1 MDNKNE
7 NLSENTLSSNQSSDE
22 TDNKRDLQAE
32 KADEKEVPDEN
43 SVVLQSKGEKD
54 SEEDSSEGS
63 NDEILLTGEAADNS
77 GFEEEASG
85 GDKEKIREEKPDKKV
100 LVADS
105 RVETPR
111 NSEDIQEPQTEENP
125 NKGEG
130 TPNSKTKN
138 KGDEP
143 LSDISGED
151 IDSEEESAFSKNYGL
166 GIEVG
171 LVIETEK
178 KGIFPP
184 AYEPEIEN
192 KLHPAEKTKIDTVP
206 KKMSEKTEVNNPSK
220 LKKSPEK
227 RKAEGEKKE
236 KEGGEGEKR
245 EKEKEEGEKRGKEK
259 VEVEKG
265 EKVEVEKEEKAKE
278 IEKEGKGKKK
288 GKRKGKEK
296 KKEKKAGSSLKFK
309 ELVYDI
315 AGVKGDE
322 KLGDKVKE
330 FLEEVKTPE
339 GAKNKFAEIMRKLR
353 EEEIR
358 TLPPYDPETYG
369 PLLEYEIPVGFAEVE
384 RYWVEEPYAFVSIIE
399 NREMKFYNVVEPT
412 LSAYEKA
419 ILERVRDNLEDT
431 LTQEDMGLG
440 REKEVILTNK
450 ALRLFDQYYNTL
462 ELPSLHK
469 IMYFIRRN
477 FIGYE
482 RINALIHDPNI
493 EDISC
498 SGVEIPIYLYH
509 MKHNNIVTNVIFG
522 EKELDS
528 LVVKLCQRSGKH
540 ISIGEPIV
548 DATLP
553 DGSRIQATL
562 GKEVTTRGSSYTIR
576 KFKGDPI
583 TPIDLINYSTCSVE
597 MMAYYWLA
605 IENNTSVLLAGGT
618 ASGKTSLMNAI
629 SLFIPRLAKIVSIE
643 DTREIMLH
651 HENWIAG
658 ATRKSFTVG
667 GTGEVSMYELLKAA
681 LRQRPEYIIVG
692 EVRGK
697 EALTLFQAMS
707 TGHTTYS
714 TMHASDVQTV
724 VNRLENE
731 PINVPHVM
739 MQALGVISIQMQTY
753 VDEVRVRRT
762 KTIVEITGLDARTG
776 SLRINELYSWEPQHD
791 TFKRAGDSYVL
802 NEIMRARGWNPDKLF
817 KEFQD
822 REKILEYMAENHMRD
837 YVSISLIVHMYAT
850 NPGLVMEA
858 VENGNLREMFLHRD

>member
-1 MDNKNE
+1 MDDKNE

-22 TDNKRDLQAE
+22 MNGEKDLQAE
-32 KADEKEVPDEN
+32 KTNKEEVSDEN
-43 SVVLQSKGEKD
+43 SAVKRGKEEKDSVED
-54 SEEDSSEGS
+54 SEEDSSDGG
-63 NDEILLTGEAADNS
+63 DGEILLTGEAAGDRELEGDVS
-77 GFEEEASG
+77 GE
-85 GDKEKIREEKPDKKV
+85 DKEKTREGETEKEV

-105 RVETPR
+105 GHGNHED
-111 NSEDIQEPQTEENP
+111 SEDIPKPKTNESPEGE
-125 NKGEG
+125 EG
-130 TPNSKTKN
+130 TANS
-138 KGDEP
+138 
-143 LSDISGED
+143 
-151 IDSEEESAFSKNYGL
+151 GL

-184 AYEPEIEN
+184 SHEPEIGSKPRSE
-192 KLHPAEKTKIDTVP
+192 EKTKTDMPKVDTVP
-206 KKMSEKTEVNNPSK
+206 KKISEEKVVNIPDK
-220 LKKSPEK
+220 MAKPPERKKVEAEEK
-227 RKAEGEKKE
+227 GNE
-236 KEGGEGEKR
+236 EGGAE
-245 EKEKEEGEKRGKEK
+245 
-259 VEVEKG
+259 
-265 EKVEVEKEEKAKE
+265 EVEKE
-278 IEKEGKGKKK
+278 KKK
-288 GKRKGKEK
+288 GKRKRK
-296 KKEKKAGSSLKFK
+296 KKGKGEEKGKKTGSPVKFK
-309 ELVYDI
+309 ELVYDL

-339 GAKNKFAEIMRKLR
+339 GAKKKFEEIMRKLK

-358 TLPPYDPETYG
+358 TLPPYDPEAYG
-369 PLLEYEIPVGFAEVE
+369 PLLEYEITENFTEVE

-399 NREMKFYNVVEPT
+399 NREMKLYNVVEPT
-412 LSAYEKA
+412 LSEYEKT
-419 ILERVRDNLEDT
+419 ILERVRNNLEDT
-431 LTQEDMGLG
+431 LTQEDTGLG
-440 REKEVILTNK
+440 REKEIILTNK
-450 ALRLFDQYYNTL
+450 ALRLLDQYYSTL

-469 IMYFIRRN
+469 IMYFLRRN

-498 SGVEIPIYLYH
+498 SGIQIPIYLYH
-509 MKHNNIVTNVIFG
+509 RNHNNIVTNVIFG

-583 TPIDLINYSTCSVE
+583 TPIDLINYMTCSVE

-629 SLFIPRLAKIVSIE
+629 SLFIPGLAKVVSIE

-739 MQALGVISIQMQTY
+739 MQALGVIAIQMQTY

-776 SLRINELYSWEPQHD
+776 SLRINELYRWEPLHD
-791 TFKRAGDSYVL
+791 NFKRAGDSYVL

-817 KEFQD
+817 LEFQN
-822 REKILEYMAENHMRD
+822 REKILAYMADNRMRD
-837 YVSISLIVHMYAT
+837 YVSVSLIVHLYTT
-850 NPGLVMEA
+850 NPQLVMEA
-858 VENGNLREMFLHRD
+858 IENNTLKDMILRRD

>member
-1 MDNKNE
+1 MLDNLN
-7 NLSENTLSSNQSSDE
+7 NSEFSPELQTGEHFVKDPESETSEVWEKDGEKGDIFLGEEGGLDADPETGLDMNPDADSE
-22 TDNKRDLQAE
+22 TDPDAE
-32 KADEKEVPDEN
+32 LSP
-43 SVVLQSKGEKD
+43 
-54 SEEDSSEGS
+54 SEGPGH
-63 NDEILLTGEAADNS
+63 E
-77 GFEEEASG
+77 
-85 GDKEKIREEKPDKKV
+85 KKV
-100 LVADS
+100 NIIL
-105 RVETPR
+105 
-111 NSEDIQEPQTEENP
+111 
-125 NKGEG
+125 
-130 TPNSKTKN
+130 
-138 KGDEP
+138 
-143 LSDISGED
+143 
-151 IDSEEESAFSKNYGL
+151 
-166 GIEVG
+166 
-171 LVIETEK
+171 ETEST
-178 KGIFPP
+178 GIFPP
-184 AYEPEIEN
+184 KEEIESKKLRDLGGGTEEPEVSLPEN
-192 KLHPAEKTKIDTVP
+192 GIQNIASSAE
-206 KKMSEKTEVNNPSK
+206 
-220 LKKSPEK
+220 LKKVSLK
-227 RKAEGEKKE
+227 TDKK
-236 KEGGEGEKR
+236 
-245 EKEKEEGEKRGKEK
+245 
-259 VEVEKG
+259 
-265 EKVEVEKEEKAKE
+265 
-278 IEKEGKGKKK
+278 
-288 GKRKGKEK
+288 
-296 KKEKKAGSSLKFK
+296 KKAGFSGNMKGLI
-309 ELVYDI
+309 YDI
-315 AGVKGDE
+315 AGIKSGE

-330 FLEEVKTPE
+330 FLKDVKTPE
-339 GAKNKFAEIMRKLR
+339 GAKQKFAEIMRKLN

-358 TLPPYDPETYG
+358 ILPPYDPETYG
-369 PLLEYEIPVGFAEVE
+369 PLLEYEIPAGFIEVE

-399 NREMKFYNVVEPT
+399 NMEMKFYYTVEPT
-412 LSAYEKA
+412 LSAYEKS

-431 LTQEDMGLG
+431 LTQEDMNSGS
-440 REKEVILTNK
+440 EKEIILTNK
-450 ALRLFDQYYNTL
+450 ALRLLDQYYSTL

-469 IMYFIRRN
+469 IMYFLKRN

-482 RINALIHDPNI
+482 RINPLILDPNI

-509 MKHNNIVTNVIFG
+509 RKHNNIVTNILFG

-562 GKEVTTRGSSYTIR
+562 GREVTTRGSSYTIR

-583 TPIDLINYSTCSVE
+583 TPIDLLKYGTCSIE
-597 MMAYYWLA
+597 MMAYYWIA
-605 IENNTSVLLAGGT
+605 IENNISVLLAGGT

-629 SLFIPRLAKIVSIE
+629 SLFIPRLSKIVSIE

-739 MQALGVISIQMQTY
+739 MQALGVIAIQMQTY

-776 SLRINELYSWEPQHD
+776 SLRINELYRWEPQYD
-791 TFKRAGDSYVL
+791 NFKRAGDSYVL

-817 KEFQD
+817 IEFKN
-822 REKILEYMAENHMRD
+822 REKILAYMAERQIRD
-837 YVSISLIVHMYAT
+837 YVSVSLIVHMYAT
-850 NPGLVMEA
+850 NPQLVMEA
-858 VENGNLREMFLHRD
+858 VGNDTLRNMVQHHSL

>member
-1 MDNKNE
+1 M
-7 NLSENTLSSNQSSDE
+7 
-22 TDNKRDLQAE
+22 DNKRDLQAE
-32 KADEKEVPDEN
+32 KADEKEVKDEN

-63 NDEILLTGEAADNS
+63 NEEILLTEEAADNS
-77 GFEEEASG
+77 RFEEEVSG
-85 GDKEKIREEKPDKKV
+85 EDEGKNREEKPDKKV
-100 LVADS
+100 LLADS

-111 NSEDIQEPQTEENP
+111 NSEDIPEPVIEESP
-125 NKGEG
+125 DGEEG
-130 TPNSKTKN
+130 TLNSKIKN
-138 KGDEP
+138 KVDEP
-143 LSDISGED
+143 LSDISEED
-151 IDSEEESAFSKNYGL
+151 VDSNEESAFSKNYGL

-184 AYEPEIEN
+184 AHEPEIEN
-192 KLHPAEKTKIDTVP
+192 KLHLEQKTKIDTVP

-220 LKKSPEK
+220 LENIS
-227 RKAEGEKKE
+227 EKKIVE
-236 KEGGEGEKR
+236 AEKTAKKERGKKEKVEEGIEKEKKAKEGGER
-245 EKEKEEGEKRGKEK
+245 KE
-259 VEVEKG
+259 
-265 EKVEVEKEEKAKE
+265 
-278 IEKEGKGKKK
+278 KGKKK

-296 KKEKKAGSSLKFK
+296 KKEKNAGSSLKFK

-339 GAKNKFAEIMRKLR
+339 GAKSKFAEIMKKLR

-369 PLLEYEIPVGFAEVE
+369 PLLEYEIPMGFVEVE

-399 NREMKFYNVVEPT
+399 NREMKFYNVVEPI

-431 LTQEDMGLG
+431 LTQEDMELG
-440 REKEVILTNK
+440 REKKVILTNK

-469 IMYFIRRN
+469 IMYFLRRN

-482 RINALIHDPNI
+482 RINALIQDPNI

-562 GKEVTTRGSSYTIR
+562 GREVTTRGSSYTIR

-597 MMAYYWLA
+597 MMAYYWIA
-605 IENNTSVLLAGGT
+605 IENNASVLLAGGT

-651 HENWIAG
+651 HENWIAD

-667 GTGEVSMYELLKAA
+667 GTGEISMYELLKAA

-753 VDEVRVRRT
+753 VNEVRVRRT

-776 SLRINELYSWEPQHD
+776 SLRINELYTWDPQND

-817 KEFQD
+817 TEFQE
-822 REKILEYMAENHMRD
+822 REKILAYMAENNMRD

-850 NPGLVMEA
+850 NPGFVIEA
-858 VENGNLREMFLHRD
+858 VENDNLQEMVLHRD

>member
-1 MDNKNE
+1 M
-7 NLSENTLSSNQSSDE
+7 
-22 TDNKRDLQAE
+22 
-32 KADEKEVPDEN
+32 
-43 SVVLQSKGEKD
+43 KGL
-54 SEEDSSEGS
+54 
-63 NDEILLTGEAADNS
+63 I
-77 GFEEEASG
+77 
-85 GDKEKIREEKPDKKV
+85 
-100 LVADS
+100 
-105 RVETPR
+105 
-111 NSEDIQEPQTEENP
+111 
-125 NKGEG
+125 
-130 TPNSKTKN
+130 
-138 KGDEP
+138 
-143 LSDISGED
+143 
-151 IDSEEESAFSKNYGL
+151 
-166 GIEVG
+166 
-171 LVIETEK
+171 
-178 KGIFPP
+178 
-184 AYEPEIEN
+184 
-192 KLHPAEKTKIDTVP
+192 
-206 KKMSEKTEVNNPSK
+206 
-220 LKKSPEK
+220 
-227 RKAEGEKKE
+227 
-236 KEGGEGEKR
+236 
-245 EKEKEEGEKRGKEK
+245 
-259 VEVEKG
+259 
-265 EKVEVEKEEKAKE
+265 
-278 IEKEGKGKKK
+278 
-288 GKRKGKEK
+288 
-296 KKEKKAGSSLKFK
+296 
-309 ELVYDI
+309 YDI
-315 AGVKGDE
+315 AGIKSGE

-330 FLEEVKTPE
+330 FLKDVKTPE
-339 GAKNKFAEIMRKLR
+339 GAKQKFAEIMRKLN

-358 TLPPYDPETYG
+358 ILPPYDPETYG
-369 PLLEYEIPVGFAEVE
+369 PLLEYEIPAGFIEVE

-399 NREMKFYNVVEPT
+399 NMEMKFYYTVEPT
-412 LSAYEKA
+412 LSAYEKS

-431 LTQEDMGLG
+431 LTQEDMNSGS
-440 REKEVILTNK
+440 EKEIILTNK
-450 ALRLFDQYYNTL
+450 ALRLLDQYYSTL

-469 IMYFIRRN
+469 IMYFLKRN

-482 RINALIHDPNI
+482 RINPLILDPNI

-509 MKHNNIVTNVIFG
+509 RKHNNIVTNILFG

-562 GKEVTTRGSSYTIR
+562 GREVTTRGSSYTIR

-583 TPIDLINYSTCSVE
+583 TPIDLLKYGTCSIE
-597 MMAYYWLA
+597 MMAYYWIA
-605 IENNTSVLLAGGT
+605 IENNISVLLAGGT

-629 SLFIPRLAKIVSIE
+629 SLFIPRLSKIVSIE

-739 MQALGVISIQMQTY
+739 MQALGVIAIQMQTY

-776 SLRINELYSWEPQHD
+776 SLRINELYRWEPQYD
-791 TFKRAGDSYVL
+791 NFKRAGDSYVL

-817 KEFQD
+817 IEFKN
-822 REKILEYMAENHMRD
+822 REKILAYMAERQIRD
-837 YVSISLIVHMYAT
+837 YVSVSLIVHMYAT
-850 NPGLVMEA
+850 NPQLVMEA
-858 VENGNLREMFLHRD
+858 VGNDTLRNMVQHHSL

>member
-1 MDNKNE
+1 MDDKNE
-7 NLSENTLSSNQSSDE
+7 NISENTLSSNQSSDE
-22 TDNKRDLQAE
+22 MDDKKGLRVEKTNKE
-32 KADEKEVPDEN
+32 EVPDEN
-43 SVVLQSKGEKD
+43 SAMRQSKDEKS
-54 SEEDSSEGS
+54 SERDSSEGRD
-63 NDEILLTGEAADNS
+63 DEIILTGEAANES
-77 GFEEEASG
+77 GFEGDVSGEEEESPRE
-85 GDKEKIREEKPDKKV
+85 KETDNIV
-100 LVADS
+100 LLADS
-105 RVETPR
+105 GVGSSR
-111 NSEDIQEPQTEENP
+111 NSDDYPEPQMDESPDRE
-125 NKGEG
+125 EG
-130 TPNSKTKN
+130 TPNSEILN
-138 KGDEP
+138 KDVEP

-151 IDSEEESAFSKNYGL
+151 IDSEEESATSENFGL
-166 GIEVG
+166 GIEVE

-178 KGIFPP
+178 TGIFPP
-184 AYEPEIEN
+184 ACEPDIGNEQR
-192 KLHPAEKTKIDTVP
+192 PAEKPKIDTVP
-206 KKMSEKTEVNNPSK
+206 KKISETKEVNTPGK
-220 LKKSPEK
+220 LEKSPEK
-227 RKAEGEKKE
+227 EKAEEEEKGEEEGEKKE
-236 KEGGEGEKR
+236 KGKR
-245 EKEKEEGEKRGKEK
+245 
-259 VEVEKG
+259 
-265 EKVEVEKEEKAKE
+265 
-278 IEKEGKGKKK
+278 
-288 GKRKGKEK
+288 KRKGKGGK
-296 KKEKKAGSSLKFK
+296 KGKEKRRKTGSSAKFK
-309 ELVYDI
+309 ELAYDI
-315 AGVKGDE
+315 AGVREGE

-330 FLEEVKTPE
+330 FLGEVKTPE
-339 GAKNKFAEIMRKLR
+339 GAKKKFEEIMQKLKD
-353 EEEIR
+353 EEIR
-358 TLPPYDPETYG
+358 SLPTYDPETYG
-369 PLLEYEIPVGFAEVE
+369 PLLQYEIPENFTEIE

-399 NREMKFYNVVEPT
+399 NRETKFYNVVEPI

-419 ILERVRDNLEDT
+419 ILERVRNNLEDT
-431 LTQEDMGLG
+431 LTQEDMRLG

-469 IMYFIRRN
+469 IMYFLRRN

-482 RINALIHDPNI
+482 RINALIQDPNI

-562 GKEVTTRGSSYTIR
+562 GREVTTRGSSYTIR

-583 TPIDLINYSTCSVE
+583 TPIDLIKYSTCSVE
-597 MMAYYWLA
+597 MMAYYWIA
-605 IENNTSVLLAGGT
+605 IENNASVLLAGGT

-651 HENWIAG
+651 HENWIAD

-667 GTGEVSMYELLKAA
+667 GTGEISMYELLKAA

-753 VDEVRVRRT
+753 VNEVRVRRT

-776 SLRINELYSWEPQHD
+776 SLRINELYSWDPQHD

-817 KEFQD
+817 KEFQE
-822 REKILEYMAENHMRD
+822 REKILAYMAENNMRD

-858 VENGNLREMFLHRD
+858 VENGNLREMFLHGD

>member
-1 MDNKNE
+1 MDDKNE
-7 NLSENTLSSNQSSDE
+7 NLSESILSSNQSKDE
-22 TDNKRDLQAE
+22 TEEEKDLQAK
-32 KADEKEVPDEN
+32 KANEGEVPDEN
-43 SVVLQSKGEKD
+43 SAVRQSKDEKD
-54 SEEDSSEGS
+54 SEENSSEGK
-63 NDEILLTGEAADNS
+63 DEEILLTGEAADDRE
-77 GFEEEASG
+77 FEGDISEEG
-85 GDKEKIREEKPDKKV
+85 KEKTGEGETDNEV

-105 RVETPR
+105 GEGSFRS
-111 NSEDIQEPQTEENP
+111 SEEFPEQQKDESP
-125 NKGEG
+125 NGEEG
-130 TPNSKTKN
+130 TPDSGIEN
-138 KGDEP
+138 KDEEP
-143 LSDISGED
+143 LSNISRED
-151 IDSEEESAFSKNYGL
+151 IDSEKESTISENSSL

-184 AYEPEIEN
+184 AYEPEIGSK
-192 KLHPAEKTKIDTVP
+192 KLHEEKTKVGTPNVDTSKVDTSKVDTP
-206 KKMSEKTEVNNPSK
+206 NVDTPNVDTPNFDTSKVISGKKNVAGSEIPG
-220 LKKSPEK
+220 KSP
-227 RKAEGEKKE
+227 
-236 KEGGEGEKR
+236 
-245 EKEKEEGEKRGKEK
+245 EKEKEEAE
-259 VEVEKG
+259 EKG
-265 EKVEVEKEEKAKE
+265 EEKGKGKR
-278 IEKEGKGKKK
+278 KKKGKKK
-288 GKRKGKEK
+288 GKGKK
-296 KKEKKAGSSLKFK
+296 PGSSVSFK

-315 AGVKGDE
+315 AGVRGDE

-339 GAKNKFAEIMRKLR
+339 GAKKKFAEIMSKLR

-369 PLLEYEIPVGFAEVE
+369 PLLEYEIPVGFTEVE
-384 RYWVEEPYAFVSIIE
+384 RYWAEEPYAFVSIIE
-399 NREMKFYNVVEPT
+399 NREMKYYNVVEPT

-431 LTQEDMGLG
+431 LTQEDMGIG

-469 IMYFIRRN
+469 IMYFLRRN

-482 RINALIHDPNI
+482 RINALVMDPNI

-498 SGVEIPIYLYH
+498 SGIQIPIYLYH
-509 MKHNNIVTNVIFG
+509 RKHNNIVTNIIFG

-583 TPIDLINYSTCSVE
+583 TPIDLINYSTCSIE

-776 SLRINELYSWEPQHD
+776 SLRINELYTWNPLHD
-791 TFKRAGDSYVL
+791 NFKRAGDSYVL
-802 NEIMRARGWNPDKLF
+802 NEIMRARGWSPDKLF

-822 REKILEYMAENHMRD
+822 REKILAYMAENNMRD
-837 YVSISLIVHMYAT
+837 YVSVSLIVHMYAT
-850 NPGLVMEA
+850 NPRIVMEG
-858 VENGNLREMFLHRD
+858 VENDNLLDMVLHRE